1 MSKVRLSFSTEEL
14 KVLVHCTA
22 KEADYK
28 KLHTKLKVA
37 LVKLDGVEVVSNI
50 SNQDPTESMNE
61 KRKQDYELWLE
72 TPEHELTEQ
81 QVRNAKQYM
90 YDNGLMTEEDAEQY
104 EVEVFGL

>member
-22 KEADYK
+22 KEAEYK

-37 LVKLDGVEVVSNI
+37 MIKLDGVEVVS
-50 SNQDPTESMNE
+50 SQEPAESMNE
-61 KRKQDYELWLE
+61 RRKQDYELWLE

>member
-22 KEADYK
+22 KEAEYK

-37 LVKLDGVEVVSNI
+37 MIKLDGVEVVS
-50 SNQDPTESMNE
+50 SQEPAESMNE
-61 KRKQDYELWLE
+61 RRKQDYELWLE

-104 EVEVFGL
+104 EAEVFGL